1 MYKVIIKWVI
11 VFDKE
16 KVIKVALKYFH
27 MIKKFVSSKNDLK
40 FLVQSY

>member
-1 MYKVIIKWVI
+1 MIIKWVI

-16 KVIKVALKYFH
+16 KVIKVELKYFH